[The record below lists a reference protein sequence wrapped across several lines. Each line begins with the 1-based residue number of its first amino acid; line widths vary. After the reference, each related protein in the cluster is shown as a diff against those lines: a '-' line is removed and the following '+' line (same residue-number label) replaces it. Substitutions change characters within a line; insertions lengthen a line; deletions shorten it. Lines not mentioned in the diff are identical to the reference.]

1 MTKTPTTA
9 NRSKLTSNPAKQEL
23 AQARLP
29 HHRPVARHTRTA
41 GFARVHRFEDSHAL
55 AAEYGSDW
63 WLPIYRRAFPTL
75 MSAVAIE
82 KDG

>member
-1 MTKTPTTA
+1 MAK
-9 NRSKLTSNPAKQEL
+9 RSKPTSNPAKQEL
-23 AQARLP
+23 APGQPA

-55 AAEYGSDW
+55 SAEYGQDF

-75 MSAVAIE
+75 MSAVAINQ
-82 KDG
+82 DLTAQSSP